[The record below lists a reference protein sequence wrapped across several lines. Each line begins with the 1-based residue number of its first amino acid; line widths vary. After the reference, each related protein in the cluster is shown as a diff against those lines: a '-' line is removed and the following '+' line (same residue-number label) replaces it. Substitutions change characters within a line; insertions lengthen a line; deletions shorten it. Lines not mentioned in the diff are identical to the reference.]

1 MAQAMAQAMPQPI
14 PSGRQ
19 ARGRVRVPP
28 SKSITHRYLNLALLA
43 RRPLIVER
51 PLLAEDTRLFLA
63 ALARCGWTVE
73 ERPDEEIGLVPPGG
87 GVSEDSCPS
96 CLPLGEAFRSSAG
109 AYETSTP
116 RPKGGKRGSYPPG
129 PHPPVEI
136 FCGNAGTMLRF
147 LIASLAALPGRWLLD
162 GVARLRERPV
172 GPLVEALRRLGAE
185 VRYLGGPGRVPLEIG
200 GATLGGGVTGL
211 DAGESSQFLSALL
224 MAGLAAPRPLTV
236 EVTALTSAPYVDIT
250 LAAARRCGGRIETLP
265 GEGGTLRYRVLPGL
279 LPPARLRVEGDASA
293 ACYPAAAAAL
303 TGGSVLLEGLTADS
317 PQGDRRFLEL
327 LASMGA
333 EVAWS
338 GDEVAVRGGPLHAV
352 EADLSAMPDQVPT
365 LAALAPFARGTT
377 RIRNVA
383 HLRLK
388 ESDRL
393 SAMASELR
401 RLGAEVEEG
410 TDRLDIAGTWWQA
423 PPPHDRVAVDAHG
436 DHRIAMSLALVG
448 LRRPGVLVESPQVVA
463 KSYPDFWQDFLGLL
477 A

>member
-1 MAQAMAQAMPQPI
+1 MTGSSSTSIEAMAQAI

-73 ERPDEEIGLVPPGG
+73 ERPEEIGLEPPGG
-87 GVSEDSCPS
+87 G
-96 CLPLGEAFRSSAG
+96 
-109 AYETSTP
+109 
-116 RPKGGKRGSYPPG
+116 G
-129 PHPPVEI
+129 PHPPAEI

-172 GPLVEALRRLGAE
+172 GPLVEAMRRLGAE
-185 VRYLGGPGRVPLEIG
+185 VRYLGSPGRVPLEIA

-236 EVTALTSAPYVDIT
+236 EVTALTSAPYVEVT

-265 GEGGTLRYRVLPGL
+265 AAGGTLRYRVIPGL

-327 LASMGA
+327 LARMGA

-338 GDEVAVRGGPLHAV
+338 GGEVTVRGGPLQAI

-410 TDRLDIAGTWWQA
+410 TDRLDITGTWWQA
-423 PPPHDRVAVDAHG
+423 PPPHDRVAVDTHG

-448 LRRPGVLVESPQVVA
+448 LRRPGVVVDSPQVVA
-463 KSYPDFWQDFLGLL
+463 KSYPAFWQDFLGLL

>member
-1 MAQAMAQAMPQPI
+1 M
-14 PSGRQ
+14 
-19 ARGRVRVPP
+19 RVPS

-73 ERPDEEIGLVPPGG
+73 EGPREIGLAPPAAGDSTYAPPAGG
-87 GVSEDSCPS
+87 A
-96 CLPLGEAFRSSAG
+96 LATA
-109 AYETSTP
+109 AMT
-116 RPKGGKRGSYPPG
+116 
-129 PHPPVEI
+129 EI

-147 LIASLAALPGRWLLD
+147 LVASLAALPGRWRLD

-172 GPLVEALRRLGAE
+172 EPLVEALRRLGAQ
-185 VRYLGGPGRVPLEIG
+185 VRYLGHPGHVPLEIAG
-200 GATLGGGVTGL
+200 GTLGGGVTSL

-236 EVTALTSAPYVDIT
+236 EVTALTSVPYVEVT
-250 LAAARRCGGRIETLP
+250 LAAVRRCGGRIEALP
-265 GEGGTLRYRVLPGL
+265 GEGSKLRYRVAPGL
-279 LPPARLRVEGDASA
+279 LPPPRLRVEGDASA

-303 TGGSVLLEGLTADS
+303 SGGCVVLEGLSAES

-327 LASMGA
+327 LTKMGA
-333 EVAWS
+333 EVAWN
-338 GDEVAVRGGPLHAV
+338 GAEVAVRGGRLQAV
-352 EADLSAMPDQVPT
+352 EADLAAMPDQVPT

-410 TDRLDIAGTWWQA
+410 PDRLDIAGNWWQA
-423 PPPHDRVAVDAHG
+423 APPCNRVAVDTHG

-448 LRRPGVLVESPQVVA
+448 LRRPGVVVESPQVVA
-463 KSYPDFWQDFLGLL
+463 KSYPAFWQDFLGLL
-477 A
+477 S

>member
-14 PSGRQ
+14 PSGLK
-19 ARGRVRVPP
+19 ACGRVRVPP

-73 ERPDEEIGLVPPGG
+73 ERPEEIGLVPPGG
-87 GVSEDSCPS
+87 GLLEDRCPS
-96 CLPLGEAFRSSAG
+96 CRPLGEAFRSSAG

-116 RPKGGKRGSYPPG
+116 RPKGGKRDSDPRMA
-129 PHPPVEI
+129 HPQPVEI

-172 GPLVEALRRLGAE
+172 GPLVEALRRLGAQ

-236 EVTALTSAPYVDIT
+236 EVTALTSAPYVAVT

-265 GEGGTLRYRVLPGL
+265 GEGGTLRYRVVPGL

-338 GDEVAVRGGPLHAV
+338 GDEVAVRGGPLQAV

-423 PPPHDRVAVDAHG
+423 PPPHERVTVDAHG

-463 KSYPDFWQDFLGLL
+463 KSYPAFWKDFLGLL
-477 A
+477 G

>member
-1 MAQAMAQAMPQPI
+1 MTGWSSTPTEAQPI
-14 PSGRQ
+14 PSGRR
-19 ARGRVRVPP
+19 AHGRVRVPS

-73 ERPDEEIGLVPPGG
+73 ERAEAEEIGLAPPAGGGPLGAPPAGGVPIDARPGG
-87 GVSEDSCPS
+87 GAWV
-96 CLPLGEAFRSSAG
+96 G
-109 AYETSTP
+109 A
-116 RPKGGKRGSYPPG
+116 PPT
-129 PHPPVEI
+129 EI

-147 LIASLAALPGRWLLD
+147 LVASLAALPGRWLLD
-162 GVARLRERPV
+162 GVPRLRERPV

-185 VRYLGGPGRVPLEIG
+185 IRYRGRPGHVPLEIAGGTLAG
-200 GATLGGGVTGL
+200 GATRL

-236 EVTALTSAPYVDIT
+236 EVTALTSAPYVEVT

-265 GEGGTLRYRVLPGL
+265 GEAGTLRYRVVPGL

-303 TGGSVLLEGLTADS
+303 TGGSVLLEGLAAES

-327 LASMGA
+327 LAGMGA

-338 GDEVAVRGGPLHAV
+338 GDEVAVRGGPLRAV
-352 EADLSAMPDQVPT
+352 AADLSAMPDQVPT

-410 TDRLDIAGTWWQA
+410 ADRLDIAGTWWQA
-423 PPPHDRVAVDAHG
+423 PPPRDPVAVDTHG

-448 LRRPGVLVESPQVVA
+448 LRRPGVVVASPHVVA
-463 KSYPDFWQDFLGLL
+463 KSYPAFWQDFLGLL
-477 A
+477 D

>member
-1 MAQAMAQAMPQPI
+1 MAQTLAQAI

-73 ERPDEEIGLVPPGG
+73 ERPEEIGLEPPGG
-87 GVSEDSCPS
+87 G
-96 CLPLGEAFRSSAG
+96 
-109 AYETSTP
+109 
-116 RPKGGKRGSYPPG
+116 G
-129 PHPPVEI
+129 PHPPAEI

-172 GPLVEALRRLGAE
+172 GPLVEAMCRLGAE
-185 VRYLGGPGRVPLEIG
+185 VRYLGSPGRVPLEIA

-236 EVTALTSAPYVDIT
+236 EVTALTSAPYVEVT

-265 GEGGTLRYRVLPGL
+265 AAGGTLRYRVIPGL

-327 LASMGA
+327 LARMGA

-338 GDEVAVRGGPLHAV
+338 GDEVTVRGGPLQAI

-410 TDRLDIAGTWWQA
+410 TDRLDVTGTWWQA
-423 PPPHDRVAVDAHG
+423 PPPRDRVAVDTHG

-448 LRRPGVLVESPQVVA
+448 LRRPGVVVESPQVVA
-463 KSYPDFWQDFLGLL
+463 KSYPAFWEDFLGLL

>member
-1 MAQAMAQAMPQPI
+1 
-14 PSGRQ
+14 
-19 ARGRVRVPP
+19 VRVPS

-43 RRPLIVER
+43 GRPLVVER

-73 ERPDEEIGLVPPGG
+73 ERPEEIGLAPPAG
-87 GVSEDSCPS
+87 GVAS
-96 CLPLGEAFRSSAG
+96 G
-109 AYETSTP
+109 A
-116 RPKGGKRGSYPPG
+116 PPT
-129 PHPPVEI
+129 EI

-147 LIASLAALPGRWLLD
+147 LVASLAALPGRWRLD

-185 VRYLGGPGRVPLEIG
+185 IRYLGHPGRVPLEIAG
-200 GATLGGGVTGL
+200 GTLGGGVTGL

-236 EVTALTSAPYVDIT
+236 EVTALTSAPYVEVT
-250 LAAARRCGGRIETLP
+250 LAAVRRCGGRIEAQP
-265 GEGGTLRYRVLPGL
+265 GEGGGLRYRVVPGL
-279 LPPARLRVEGDASA
+279 LPPPRLCVEGDASA

-303 TGGSVLLEGLTADS
+303 SGGSVLLKGLSAES
-317 PQGDRRFLEL
+317 PQGDRCFLEL
-327 LASMGA
+327 LARMGA
-333 EVAWS
+333 EVAWN
-338 GDEVAVRGGPLHAV
+338 GDEVAVRGGRLLAV

-393 SAMASELR
+393 SAMATELR
-401 RLGAEVEEG
+401 RLGAEVAEG
-410 TDRLDIAGTWWQA
+410 EDRLDIAGTWWQA
-423 PPPHDRVAVDAHG
+423 APPGNPVAVDTHG

-448 LRRPGVLVESPQVVA
+448 LRRPGVVVESPQVVA
-463 KSYPDFWQDFLGLL
+463 KSYPAFWQDFLGLL
-477 A
+477 V

>member
-1 MAQAMAQAMPQPI
+1 MTGWSSTPTEAQPI

-19 ARGRVRVPP
+19 AHGRVRVPS

-51 PLLAEDTRLFLA
+51 PLLSEDTRLFLA
-63 ALARCGWTVE
+63 ALERCGWTVE
-73 ERPDEEIGLVPPGG
+73 ERAEEEELGLAPPPGGVPIGAPPGG
-87 GVSEDSCPS
+87 GVFFGAPPS
-96 CLPLGEAFRSSAG
+96 GGAVPAAPLA
-109 AYETSTP
+109 
-116 RPKGGKRGSYPPG
+116 
-129 PHPPVEI
+129 EI

-147 LIASLAALPGRWLLD
+147 LDASLAALPGRWLLD
-162 GVARLRERPV
+162 GVARLRERPI

-185 VRYLGGPGRVPLEIG
+185 ILYRGRPGRVPLEIAG
-200 GATLGGGVTGL
+200 GTLAGGVTRL

-236 EVTALTSAPYVDIT
+236 EVTALTSAPYVEVT

-265 GEGGTLRYRVLPGL
+265 GEGGALQYRVVPGL

-303 TGGSVLLEGLTADS
+303 TGGSVQLEGLSAES

-327 LASMGA
+327 LAGMGA
-333 EVAWS
+333 EVDWS
-338 GDEVAVRGGPLHAV
+338 GDEVTVRGGPLQAV
-352 EADLSAMPDQVPT
+352 TADLSAMPDQVPT
-365 LAALAPFARGTT
+365 LAALAPFARGIT

-423 PPPHDRVAVDAHG
+423 PPPLDRVAVDAHG

-463 KSYPDFWQDFLGLL
+463 KSYPAFWQDFLGLL
-477 A
+477 G

>member
-1 MAQAMAQAMPQPI
+1 MAQAMMQAI
-14 PSGRQ
+14 PSGRP
-19 ARGRVRVPP
+19 ARGRVRVPS

-43 RRPLIVER
+43 RRPLILER

-73 ERPDEEIGLVPPGG
+73 ERPEEIGLAPPG
-87 GVSEDSCPS
+87 SH
-96 CLPLGEAFRSSAG
+96 
-109 AYETSTP
+109 
-116 RPKGGKRGSYPPG
+116 PPG
-129 PHPPVEI
+129 DHPPVEI

-147 LIASLAALPGRWLLD
+147 LIAALAAVPGRWLLD

-172 GPLVEALRRLGAE
+172 GPLVEALRRLGADI
-185 VRYLGGPGRVPLEIG
+185 RYLGGPGRVPLEIA

-236 EVTALTSAPYVDIT
+236 EVTALTSAPYVEVT

-265 GEGGTLRYRVLPGL
+265 AAGGTLRYRVLPGL

-327 LASMGA
+327 LAGMGA

-338 GDEVAVRGGPLHAV
+338 GDEVAVRGGLPLQAV

-410 TDRLDIAGTWWQA
+410 TDRLDITGTWWQA
-423 PPPHDRVAVDAHG
+423 PPPDGRVAVDAHG

-448 LRRPGVLVESPQVVA
+448 LRRPGVLIESPQVVA
-463 KSYPDFWQDFLGLL
+463 KSYPAFWQDFLGLL